1 MQSVEKLR
9 QRVHEWLV
17 KHELDRDTRFY
28 TPEEWTA
35 RKEPYL
41 KNPEL
46 ILIFEGALYRVIY
59 GCGRDSI
66 KLYGQLER
74 LARRLGYYFE
84 FGHAWNMGF
93 YPLPARLSPGQET
106 DQ

>member
-1 MQSVEKLR
+1 MQSAEKLR

-28 TPEEWTA
+28 TPEEWKA

-46 ILIFEGALYRVIY
+46 VLIFEGACTASSTDAAETVSSSTVSWSDLLGDWGTTSSSDMPGTWVSRPSRRYR
-59 GCGRDSI
+59 
-66 KLYGQLER
+66 
-74 LARRLGYYFE
+74 
-84 FGHAWNMGF
+84 
-93 YPLPARLSPGQET
+93 
-106 DQ
+106 